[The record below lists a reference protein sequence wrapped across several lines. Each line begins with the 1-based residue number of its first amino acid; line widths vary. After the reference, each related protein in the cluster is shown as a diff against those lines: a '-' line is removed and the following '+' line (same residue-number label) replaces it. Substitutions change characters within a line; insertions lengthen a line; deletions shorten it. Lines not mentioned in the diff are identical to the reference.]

1 LREWLKNVNFGG
13 ANIKTRIMAE
23 EKKEIIKPK
32 IFISWCNDA
41 NNVGKQIGGLFN
53 TFVSNVFG
61 GRVDVYYS
69 PGSNGVWQVE
79 LLSALQSSTFGI
91 FIMTPESM
99 DSPWMSFE
107 FGSIFLRRANDKFDN
122 VKRFILP
129 VCFSEHIDKSNAVF
143 QLNQI
148 KQFERKN
155 IVAFLEKIKETQGFP
170 KDDDFSLL
178 NSIDTHWSALQNGV
192 DAVLKEIK
200 VKPAYVRN
208 YKLREELAKK
218 EDEITQLSVQRK
230 ETENADIEK
239 LKQQIE
245 ALTAQN
251 KSLVSLNNE
260 LTSKLNRSEHNSRQ
274 SSPIS
279 TDNLSR
285 FLADNMVLVDG
296 GSFWMDK
303 SVGYRVNLSSYY
315 IGKCQVTQNLWKKI
329 MGINPSRFNDNGEK
343 PVENITWY
351 DAACFCNR
359 LSMEMELE
367 CVYDLTQRVY
377 DTDGKGYQHIV
388 KADVTID
395 ITKFGFRLPTEAEW
409 EYAARGGS
417 HNNEQEYEFSGSN
430 NIDDV
435 AVYRKNSYDLG
446 ENNPNY
452 GTHAVGSKNKN
463 DLGLY
468 DMSGNV
474 WEWCQDWSGDYPT
487 EQIVSDPPGPISGA
501 SRVLRGGSWYGDTVI
516 CRVSYRGGN
525 APNNRNYYD
534 GFRLLLSSP
543 KNKKRKK

>member
-1 LREWLKNVNFGG
+1 MSDWLENVNFGG
-13 ANIKTRIMAE
+13 ANNKTRIMAE

-69 PGSNGVWQVE
+69 PDSNGVWQVE

-200 VKPAYVRN
+200 GKPAYVRN
-208 YKLREELAKK
+208 YKLREELVKK
-218 EDEITQLSVQRK
+218 EDEITRLSVQRK

-239 LKQQIE
+239 LRQQIE

-260 LTSKLNRSEHNSRQ
+260 LTSKLNRGEHNSRQ

-279 TDNLSR
+279 TDDLSR
-285 FLADNMVLVDG
+285 FLTDNMVLVDG

-303 SVGYRVNLSSYY
+303 RTGYRVNLRSFY
-315 IGKCQVTQNLWKKI
+315 IGKFQVTQNLWKKI
-329 MGINPSRFNDNGEK
+329 MGINPSRFDGNGEK
-343 PVENITWY
+343 PVERVTWY

-367 CVYDLTQRVY
+367 CVYELTQREY
-377 DTDGKGYQHIV
+377 DTDDKGYQHIV
-388 KADVTID
+388 KADVKID
-395 ITKFGFRLPTEAEW
+395 IAKFGFRLPTEAEW
-409 EYAARGGS
+409 EYAARGGNQNS
-417 HNNEQEYEFSGSN
+417 NNDYEFSGSN

-435 AVYRKNSYDLG
+435 AVYRKNSRDLG
-446 ENNPNY
+446 TDNPNY
-452 GTHAVGSKNKN
+452 GTHTVGSKNKN
-463 DLGLY
+463 ALGIY

-487 EQIVSDPPGPISGA
+487 EQIVSDPQGPASGA
-501 SRVLRGGSWYGDTVI
+501 YRVSRGGSWDSYADY
-516 CRVSYRGGN
+516 CRVSFRLDY
-525 APNNRNYYD
+525 APDDRRSIH

-543 KNKKRKK
+543 KK